1 MTLLPLSS
9 ARLPVA
15 ALVAATFLV
24 LGGRPADSGTK
35 PAGEL
40 PALSSQLAVE
50 KRMLTR
56 DLEELN
62 RAMVEAA
69 RATERVTR
77 LSTDL
82 KEALRSEDVDPF
94 SLSERED
101 TLTEAEATQNVLE
114 EKFRAVR
121 QRIVE
126 RRQRVA
132 LLQEEIARRRD
143 ESRASGDVL
152 SGTWEVVSYPG
163 PVKGTLE
170 LELDGTLVSGSY
182 VFDGGWSGSLRGNL
196 AGDRLRLERWDAELG
211 FSTVYYGRLS
221 VAEKS
226 IKGTWEATDLAA
238 GRPASGTWVAR
249 RRDEPNP

>member
-1 MTLLPLSS
+1 MTLPPSS
-9 ARLPVA
+9 ACRPIAAIVA
-15 ALVAATFLV
+15 VTLLV
-24 LGGRPADSGTK
+24 LVGRPADSGTK

-50 KRMLTR
+50 KRMLAR

-62 RAMVEAA
+62 RALVEAG
-69 RATERVTR
+69 RATDRVTR
-77 LSTDL
+77 LSSDL
-82 KEALRSEDVDPF
+82 KDALRAEDADPF

-101 TLTEAEATQNVLE
+101 TLTEAEATQKVLE
-114 EKFRAVR
+114 EKFRVVR
-121 QRIVE
+121 QRVIE

-132 LLQEEIARRRD
+132 LLIEEIQKRRE

-152 SGTWEVVSYPG
+152 SGTWEFVSYPG

-182 VFDGGWSGSLRGNL
+182 AFDGGWSGSLRGNL

-211 FSTVYYGRLS
+211 FSAVYYGRLS
-221 VAEKS
+221 VADKS